1 MALKL
6 SRFVAFLFVA
16 LVLGAGLTHLFT
28 MPGKMVLSGEAYLTV
43 QQLYSDWVLLNVV
56 LVCALLSLGTL
67 AWQLRPAR
75 WPLSNRYA
83 ASTRRSSRRTGR
95 RRAFALTLLALLAIV
110 GDTTVTWSLAHEA
123 NRATANWTFLPA
135 NWQALRAQWE
145 YAHAAAAAL
154 DLLAFAALVLSVLV
168 AEKPTRYRDPD
179 ESSGGRGAPLSFMAV
194 R

>member
-1 MALKL
+1 MALKM

-16 LVLGAGLTHLFT
+16 LVLGAGLAHLFT

-56 LVCALLSLGTL
+56 LVCALLSLGVL

-75 WPLSNRYA
+75 WPLSTRYA
-83 ASTRRSSRRTGR
+83 ARTRSSGRTGR
-95 RRAFALTLLALLAIV
+95 RRAFALTFLALLAIV
-110 GDTTVTWSLAHEA
+110 GDATVTWSLAHEA
-123 NRATANWTFLPA
+123 ERATANWTFLPA

-145 YAHAAAAAL
+145 YAHVAAAAL

-168 AEKPTRYRDPD
+168 AEKPVRYRDPD